1 MTVCLSTIRI
11 IVPLF
16 LLLKLVITIIFIDYS
31 QHEQSRTD
39 RDDYITIHWEN
50 IIEGIDEPYSPQNRF
65 VHINLIVLFIAS
77 GMALNFQKHDLG
89 QIQYLGEPYNTGIII
104 SVWFFRFHGFVRLK
118 LGLSSFSTGSI
129 MHYGAYDFAKDL
141 RYPTITSKKD
151 DGQQLGQREGFS
163 NVCSIFHFQ
172 K

>member
-39 RDDYITIHWEN
+39 RDDYIIIHWEN

-77 GMALNFQKHDLG
+77 GMANLHFQKHDLD
-89 QIQYLGEPYNTGIII
+89 QIQYLGEPYDTCIII
-104 SVWFFRFHGFVRLK
+104 SV
-118 LGLSSFSTGSI
+118 
-129 MHYGAYDFAKDL
+129 
-141 RYPTITSKKD
+141 
-151 DGQQLGQREGFS
+151 
-163 NVCSIFHFQ
+163 
-172 K
+172 